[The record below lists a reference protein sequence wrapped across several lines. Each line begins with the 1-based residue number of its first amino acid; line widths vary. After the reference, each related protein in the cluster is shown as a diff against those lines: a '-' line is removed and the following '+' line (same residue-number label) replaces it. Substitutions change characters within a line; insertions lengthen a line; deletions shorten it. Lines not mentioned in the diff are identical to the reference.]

1 MDETDDLYRY
11 RRQMRFE
18 PLGKEAQQRIRR
30 GTALVVGCGA
40 LGSVV
45 CESLARAGVG
55 RLRIVDR
62 DFLELDNLHRQVM
75 YTEADVA
82 AELPKAIA
90 AADHLRSINSEV
102 VIEPE
107 VADVTAENL
116 PRLAKSVDVIVDG
129 TDNLETRYLLN
140 DYSDFAGVPWVFG
153 ACVGSEGQSMT
164 VVPGET
170 PCLACVVPEP
180 PPADQMPTCET
191 AGVVGPIVGVV
202 ASLQAME
209 ALKLLA
215 GRRDAIQRG
224 FFVIDLWRNQFRSM
238 ELSAIA
244 GGNCRVCDRHDYAW
258 LEGRR
263 GSRAAVLCGRNAVQ
277 LASAEAGTIDLAIL
291 SEKLKPVGVVRGN
304 AYLLRLEVDGFTV
317 TLFTDGRAII
327 SGTDD
332 PAVARK
338 VLATYVGS

>member
-1 MDETDDLYRY
+1 MDEPDDLYRY
-11 RRQMRFE
+11 RRQMRFG
-18 PLGKEAQQRIRR
+18 PLGEEAQRKLCS

-55 RLRIVDR
+55 RLRIADR

-82 AELPKAIA
+82 AELPKAVA
-90 AADHLRSINSEV
+90 AAGHLREINAEV
-102 VIEPE
+102 AVEPQ
-107 VADVTAENL
+107 VADVTSENL
-116 PRLAKSVDVIVDG
+116 PRLAEGVDVIVDG

-140 DYSDFAGVPWVFG
+140 DYSAAHGVPWVFG
-153 ACVGSEGQSMT
+153 ACVGAEGQSMT

-180 PPADQMPTCET
+180 PPAEQMPTCET

-215 GRRDAIQRG
+215 GRRDAIQPG
-224 FFVIDLWRNQFRSM
+224 FVVVDLWRNQLRSM
-238 ELSAIA
+238 ELSALTR
-244 GGNCRVCDRHDYAW
+244 GGCRVCDRRDFAW
-258 LEGRR
+258 LDGRR
-263 GSRAAVLCGRNAVQ
+263 GSQAAVLCGRNAVQ
-277 LASAEAGTIDLAIL
+277 IAPDERGAVDLAAL
-291 SEKLKPVGVVRGN
+291 SEKLKSVGSVRGN
-304 AYLLRLEVDGFTV
+304 PFLLRLEVEGFTV
-317 TLFTDGRAII
+317 TLFTDGRAIV